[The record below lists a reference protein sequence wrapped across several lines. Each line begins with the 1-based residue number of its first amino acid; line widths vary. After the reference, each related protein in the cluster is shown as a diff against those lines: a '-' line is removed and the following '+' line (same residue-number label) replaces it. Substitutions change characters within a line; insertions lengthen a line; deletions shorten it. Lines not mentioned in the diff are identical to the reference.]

1 MVSTHTDLTAA
12 AVHGP
17 CIPHWPNLIEN
28 LRSIPP
34 WEWPERIVPWLLR
47 LAGPM
52 GKTYMTQAQSSRPS
66 LGGAAA
72 ATKQCPSRAV
82 WEV

>member
-12 AVHGP
+12 AVHEL
-17 CIPHWPNLIEN
+17 CMPHWPNLIER

-34 WEWPERIVPWLLR
+34 WEWPDRIVPWLLQ

-52 GKTYMTQAQSSRPS
+52 GKTSMTQAQSSRSS

-72 ATKQCPSRAV
+72 ATKQCPPSAV